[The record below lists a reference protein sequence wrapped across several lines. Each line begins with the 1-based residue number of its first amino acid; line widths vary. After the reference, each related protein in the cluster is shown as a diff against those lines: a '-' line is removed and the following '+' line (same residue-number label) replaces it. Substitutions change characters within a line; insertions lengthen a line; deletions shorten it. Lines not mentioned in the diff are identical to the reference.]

1 MQSCAGGSEAEGRS
15 ESEILYIKNKGT
27 TGLDF
32 VRSLFL
38 FPSTPFL
45 PLLPPSSQLACVS
58 GNVVPVRHL
67 NIHEYQSKRLMEQ
80 YGCNTQ
86 RFKMAEN
93 AQEAETAT
101 RELGTNTDNIR

>member
-27 TGLDF
+27 TGLDLLS
-32 VRSLFL
+32 SLFL
-38 FPSTPFL
+38 FPSNPFL
-45 PLLPPSSQLACVS
+45 LLLPQLACVS

-101 RELGTNTDNIR
+101 RELGIYKY